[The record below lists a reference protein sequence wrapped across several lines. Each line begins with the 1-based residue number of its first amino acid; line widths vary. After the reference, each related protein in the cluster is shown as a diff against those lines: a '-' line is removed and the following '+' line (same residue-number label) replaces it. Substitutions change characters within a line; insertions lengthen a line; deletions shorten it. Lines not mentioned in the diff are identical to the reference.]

1 MVLANKRAAASQTKH
16 VDMVPHQHAVTN
28 LGINQWEGCTVQSA
42 YGYSANKRVA
52 TRKFRDGDSFA
63 EEQSNLGGSNPGE
76 SYTKERYKH
85 CLDVERELQT
95 L

>member
-42 YGYSANKRVA
+42 YGYSANKRVD
-52 TRKFRDGDSFA
+52 KFRDGDSFA
-63 EEQSNLGGSNPGE
+63 EEQSNLGGSNLGE